1 LASVEEECKLLRKQ
15 RDGLF
20 QLLQEVH
27 KVAGNLDGKA
37 GPAET
42 ADGEK
47 CNSPDGKTR
56 AAAEIMATL
65 SKTECI
71 VRIHGDDCLKGS
83 GSEACTLAANL
94 CRKCAARA
102 YCAPRFDP
110 DTGLP
115 QGRCS
120 TVYPLKDEKSEPH
133 RWLKISVNGGPPA
146 ALADAKLKKPPPEGL
161 DELLLQIREFVY
173 GSAMARM
180 WLNCL
185 VSKEGAPRMRPRPF
199 IVKQLDAIVSRTDW
213 TVQERAEAI
222 KALTAKWMK
231 MPLPPAKFM
240 K

>member
-1 LASVEEECKLLRKQ
+1 MLRKQ

-42 ADGEK
+42 AGGKNRD
-47 CNSPDGKTR
+47 SPDGKTR
-56 AAAEIMATL
+56 AAAELLAAL
-65 SKTECI
+65 SSTDCT
-71 VRIHGDDCLKGS
+71 VRIYGDDCLKGT
-83 GSEACTLAANL
+83 GSEACTLAADV
-94 CRKCAARA
+94 CSKCAARA

-120 TVYPLKDEKSEPH
+120 TVYPLKDEKSQPH
-133 RWLKISVNGGPPA
+133 RWLKLSVDGGPPTP
-146 ALADAKLKKPPPEGL
+146 LADVKTASRLKKPPPKGL

-185 VSKEGAPRMRPRPF
+185 VSKEGGPRMRPRPF
-199 IVKQLDAIVSRTDW
+199 IVKQLDGIVSQTDW
-213 TVQERAEAI
+213 TVQEKAEAI